1 MNTGMLEKLG
11 MSKKEIKLYL
21 KLLEFGAARAN
32 VLAKATN
39 ENRTSTYSLLNSML
53 KKGLVNYYK
62 KTSIKYYSATSPRVL
77 IESLQEDTNQLL
89 RMLPELLAITNQYA
103 QKPKISFYEG
113 VEGIKQ
119 IARTMLEVP
128 NSVRDSFMGL
138 DKEKLDPDIK
148 KYIEEEFLGKRIA
161 KNIAYRGIVS
171 GYVPMAKGL
180 PNSQKSHL
188 REVKVIDPKKFPLKI
203 HVDVYPPNRVAI
215 FSYHKGEVMG
225 VIIEHDSFYTTMKTV
240 FQLAWR
246 GIS

>member
-1 MNTGMLEKLG
+1 MTQ
-11 MSKKEIKLYL
+11 KEIKIYL
-21 KLLEFGAARAN
+21 KLLEYGSARAN
-32 VLAKATN
+32 ILAKATN

-62 KTSIKYYSATSPRVL
+62 KANIKYYSATSPKIL
-77 IESLQEDTNQLL
+77 IEGLQEDTNQLM

-119 IARTMLEVP
+119 IAKTMLEVP

-138 DKEKLDPDIK
+138 DKEKLDPEVK
-148 KYIEEEFLGKRIA
+148 KYIEQEFLEKRVA
-161 KNIAYRGIVS
+161 KNIGYRGIVS
-171 GYVPMAKGL
+171 GYMPMAKGL
-180 PNSQKSHL
+180 PRNQKSHL
-188 REVKVIDPKKFPLKI
+188 REVRTIDPKKFPLKI

-225 VIIEHDSFYTTMKTV
+225 VIIEHNSFYTTMKTI
-240 FQLAWR
+240 FQLAWQ